1 MQSVNQTRRPSLHL
15 DMGIDHSKLELP
27 KGPGVYLFKRSDD
40 RVLYVG
46 KATDLRSRVRSYF
59 AKNPDREMVPRLV
72 SESDKVDFIVT
83 QSPSEALVLERE
95 LIRSNQPRYNSML
108 KDGKSFPFIAMT
120 SHEKPRIMYTRNPP
134 KDAKIWGPFPD
145 AGAAKLVVKLLRR
158 HFGIRDKTDKAPFG
172 FVETGGDEGYAERV
186 KAAQSVLDGDAGI
199 LIERLQTEMDEASR
213 GLDYERA
220 ARVRDMI
227 GSVQGAKSEN
237 VVSSRFYQDC
247 DAVGFSSSGDGGCL
261 VILHA
266 KDGIIRG
273 QVEYQL
279 IHRGDVSDSV
289 SLVLSEH
296 YANRRPPR
304 SLLVPSPLGDS
315 MAEWLSHRRGSSVEV
330 RVPVRGELSKLRSMA
345 DRNAEIHLIRSSR
358 AGNLEKAAADEG
370 AELLGLET
378 LDHVV
383 CFDMSQTLGK
393 ERVGASVVLRKG
405 RPSNEDYRTYRV
417 KSDAQDD
424 LRMMAEVVSRWA
436 KRQDEWPDL
445 LLLDGGEAH
454 LSAIE
459 RTLEGM
465 GLLGKFPVA
474 ALAKREETLHMR
486 GADPILL
493 DRRGR
498 ALVHARDEAH
508 RFSNTFH
515 NKRRGK
521 GALADPL
528 EEVEGL
534 GAKKIQA
541 LLRHFGGRKGIE
553 HASVKDLR
561 DVPGIGKEM
570 AERIRAHLRR

>member
-1 MQSVNQTRRPSLHL
+1 
-15 DMGIDHSKLELP
+15 MGIDQSKLKLP
-27 KGPGVYLFKRSDD
+27 REPGVYLFKRTDD

-59 AKNPDREMVPRLV
+59 AKNQDREMVPRLV

-120 SHEKPRIMYTRNPP
+120 AHDKPRIMYTRHPP

-172 FVETGGDEGYAERV
+172 FVESGGDEGYAESVRAV
-186 KAAQSVLDGDAGI
+186 ESVLDGNAGV
-199 LIERLQTEMDEASR
+199 LIERLQSEMDEASGR
-213 GLDYERA
+213 LDYERA

-247 DAVGFSSSGDGGCL
+247 DAVGFSSSGDSGCL

-273 QVEYQL
+273 QAEYQL

-304 SLLVPSPLGDS
+304 SLLAPSPLGDS
-315 MAEWLSHRRGSSVEV
+315 MAEWLSQRRGSPVKV
-330 RVPVRGELSKLRSMA
+330 RVPMRGELAKLRSMA

-358 AGNLEKAAADEG
+358 AGNLEKAAADECAG
-370 AELLGLET
+370 LLGLET

-393 ERVGASVVLRKG
+393 ERVGASVVMRKG
-405 RPSNEDYRTYRV
+405 RPSKEEYRTYRV
-417 KSDAQDD
+417 RSDAPDD
-424 LRMMAEVVSRWA
+424 LRMMSEVVSRWA

-445 LLLDGGEAH
+445 LLLDGGETH

-459 RTLEGM
+459 RTLEGI
-465 GLLGKFPVA
+465 GVLGKFPIA

-486 GADPILL
+486 GIDPILL

-498 ALVHARDEAH
+498 VLVHARDESH

-515 NKRRGK
+515 KKRRGK

-570 AERIRAHLRR
+570 AERIRAHLQR

>member
-15 DMGIDHSKLELP
+15 AMGVDHSKLELP
-27 KGPGVYLFKRSDD
+27 REPGVYLFKRADD

-59 AKNPDREMVPRLV
+59 SENPDREMVPRLV

-120 SHEKPRIMYTRNPP
+120 AHDKPRIMYTRHPP
-134 KDAKIWGPFPD
+134 EDAKIWGPFPD

-186 KAAQSVLDGDAGI
+186 GAVESVLDGDAGI
-199 LIERLQTEMDEASR
+199 LIERLQSEMDEASER
-213 GLDYERA
+213 LDYERA

-247 DAVGFSSSGDGGCL
+247 DAVGFSSSGDSGCL

-315 MAEWLSHRRGSSVEV
+315 MAEWLSQRRGSSVEV
-330 RVPVRGELSKLRSMA
+330 RVPMRGELAKLRSMA

-378 LDHVV
+378 LDHLV

-405 RPSNEDYRTYRV
+405 RPSKEEYRTYRV
-417 KSDAQDD
+417 RSDAPDD
-424 LRMMAEVVSRWA
+424 LRMMSEVVSRWA

-445 LLLDGGEAH
+445 LLLDGGDTH

-459 RTLEGM
+459 RTLDGM
-465 GLLGKFPVA
+465 GLLGKFPIA

-486 GADPILL
+486 GVDPILL

-498 ALVHARDEAH
+498 ALVHARDESH

-515 NKRRGK
+515 KKRRGK

-541 LLRHFGGRKGIE
+541 LLRHFGGRRGIE

-561 DVPGIGKEM
+561 AVPGIGKEM
-570 AERIRAHLRR
+570 ADRIRAHMQR

>member
-1 MQSVNQTRRPSLHL
+1 MQSVNQTQRPSLHL
-15 DMGIDHSKLELP
+15 DMGIDQSKLKLP
-27 KGPGVYLFKRSDD
+27 REPGVYLFKRSDD

-59 AKNPDREMVPRLV
+59 AKNPDREMVPSLV
-72 SESDKVDFIVT
+72 GESDKVDFIVT
-83 QSPSEALVLERE
+83 QSPSDALVLERE
-95 LIRSNQPRYNSML
+95 LIKSNQPRYNSML

-120 SHEKPRIMYTRNPP
+120 AHDKPRIMYTRHPP

-172 FVETGGDEGYAERV
+172 FVESGGDEGYAERV
-186 KAAQSVLDGDAGI
+186 RAVESVLDGNAGV
-199 LIERLQTEMDEASR
+199 LIERLQSEMDEASGR
-213 GLDYERA
+213 LDYERA

-247 DAVGFSSSGDGGCL
+247 DAVGFSSSGDSGCL

-266 KDGIIRG
+266 KDGLIRG
-273 QVEYQL
+273 QAEYQL

-304 SLLVPSPLGDS
+304 SLLAPSPLGDS
-315 MAEWLSHRRGSSVEV
+315 MAEWLSHRRGSPVKV
-330 RVPVRGELSKLRSMA
+330 RVPMRGELAKLRSMA

-358 AGNLEKAAADEG
+358 AGNLEKAAADECAG
-370 AELLGLET
+370 LLGLET

-405 RPSNEDYRTYRV
+405 RPSKEEYRTYRV
-417 KSDAQDD
+417 RSDAPDD
-424 LRMMAEVVSRWA
+424 LRMMSEVVSRWA

-445 LLLDGGEAH
+445 LLLDGGETH
-454 LSAIE
+454 LSTIE
-459 RTLEGM
+459 RTLEGI
-465 GLLGKFPVA
+465 GVLGKFPIA

-486 GADPILL
+486 GIDPILL

-498 ALVHARDEAH
+498 VLVHARDEAH

-515 NKRRGK
+515 KKRRGK

-534 GAKKIQA
+534 GAKKIQS

>member
-1 MQSVNQTRRPSLHL
+1 
-15 DMGIDHSKLELP
+15 MGIDHSNLELP
-27 KGPGVYLFKRSDD
+27 REPGVYLFKRSDD

-59 AKNPDREMVPRLV
+59 SNNPGREMVPRLV
-72 SESDKVDFIVT
+72 KEADKVDFIVT
-83 QSPSEALVLERE
+83 RTPSEALVLERE

-120 SHEKPRIMYTRNPP
+120 AHEKPRIMYTRHPP
-134 KDAKIWGPFPD
+134 KDARIWGPFPD

-158 HFGIRDKTDKAPFG
+158 HFGMRDKTDKAPFG
-172 FVETGGDEGYAERV
+172 FVETGGDEGYSERV
-186 KAAQSVLDGDAGI
+186 RAVESVLDGNAGA
-199 LIERLQTEMDEASR
+199 LIERLQSEMDEASGR
-213 GLDYERA
+213 LDYERA
-220 ARVRDMI
+220 AMVRDMI

-247 DAVGFSSSGDGGCL
+247 DAVGFSSSGDSGCL

-266 KDGIIRG
+266 KEGIIRG

-296 YANRRPPR
+296 YANRRPPK

-315 MAEWLSHRRGSSVEV
+315 MTEWLSKRRSASVEV
-330 RVPVRGELSKLRSMA
+330 RVPMRGELAKLRTMA

-358 AGNLEKAAADEG
+358 AGDLEKAAADEG
-370 AELLGLET
+370 AALLSLDT
-378 LDHVV
+378 LNHIV

-393 ERVGASVVLRKG
+393 ERVGASVVMRSG
-405 RPSNEDYRTYRV
+405 RPSKEEYRTYMVR
-417 KSDAQDD
+417 SDAQDD
-424 LRMMAEVVSRWA
+424 LRMMSEVVARWA

-445 LLLDGGEAH
+445 LLLDGGETH

-459 RTLEGM
+459 RTLEEM
-465 GLLGKFPVA
+465 GLLGEFPIA

-486 GADPILL
+486 GAEPILI

-515 NKRRGK
+515 KKRRGK

-534 GAKKIQA
+534 GAKKIQS
-541 LLRHFGGRKGIE
+541 LLRHFGGVKGIE
-553 HASVKDLR
+553 HASAKDLCE
-561 DVPGIGKEM
+561 VPGIGKEM
-570 AERIRAHLRR
+570 AERIRAHMHR

>member
-1 MQSVNQTRRPSLHL
+1 
-15 DMGIDHSKLELP
+15 MGVDHRKLELP
-27 KGPGVYLFKRSDD
+27 REPGVYLFKRADD

-120 SHEKPRIMYTRNPP
+120 AHDKPRIMYTRHPP
-134 KDAKIWGPFPD
+134 EDAKIWGPFPD

-186 KAAQSVLDGDAGI
+186 GAVESVLDGDAGI
-199 LIERLQTEMDEASR
+199 LIERLQSEMDEASER
-213 GLDYERA
+213 LDYERA

-247 DAVGFSSSGDGGCL
+247 DAVGFSSSGDSGCL

-315 MAEWLSHRRGSSVEV
+315 MAEWLSQRKGSSVEV
-330 RVPVRGELSKLRSMA
+330 RVPMRGELAKLRSMA

-378 LDHVV
+378 LDHLV

-405 RPSNEDYRTYRV
+405 RPSKEEYRTYRV
-417 KSDAQDD
+417 RSDAPDD
-424 LRMMAEVVSRWA
+424 LRMMSEVVSRWA

-445 LLLDGGEAH
+445 LLLDGGETH

-459 RTLEGM
+459 RTLDGM
-465 GLLGKFPVA
+465 GLLGKFPIA

-486 GADPILL
+486 GIDPILL

-498 ALVHARDEAH
+498 ALVHARDESH

-515 NKRRGK
+515 KRRRGK
-521 GALADPL
+521 RALADPL

-541 LLRHFGGRKGIE
+541 LLRHFGGRRGIE

>member
-1 MQSVNQTRRPSLHL
+1 LQSVNQTRRPSLHL
-15 DMGIDHSKLELP
+15 AMGVNHSKLELP
-27 KGPGVYLFKRSDD
+27 REPGVYLFKRADD

-120 SHEKPRIMYTRNPP
+120 AHDKPRIMYTRHPP
-134 KDAKIWGPFPD
+134 EDAKIWGPFPD

-186 KAAQSVLDGDAGI
+186 GAVESVLDGDAGI
-199 LIERLQTEMDEASR
+199 LIERLQSEMDEASER
-213 GLDYERA
+213 LDYERA

-247 DAVGFSSSGDGGCL
+247 DAVGFSSSGDSGCL

-266 KDGIIRG
+266 KDGMIRG

-315 MAEWLSHRRGSSVEV
+315 MAEWLSQRKGSSVEV
-330 RVPVRGELSKLRSMA
+330 RVPMRGELAKLRSMA

-378 LDHVV
+378 LDHLV

-405 RPSNEDYRTYRV
+405 RPSKEEYRTYRV
-417 KSDAQDD
+417 RSDAPDD
-424 LRMMAEVVSRWA
+424 LRMMSEVVSRWA

-445 LLLDGGEAH
+445 LLLDGGETH

-459 RTLEGM
+459 RTLDGM
-465 GLLGKFPVA
+465 GLLGKFPIA

-486 GADPILL
+486 GIEPVLL

-498 ALVHARDEAH
+498 ALVHARDESH

-515 NKRRGK
+515 KKRRGK

-534 GAKKIQA
+534 GAKKIQS
-541 LLRHFGGRKGIE
+541 LLRHFGGRRGIE

-561 DVPGIGKEM
+561 AVPGIGKEM
-570 AERIRAHLRR
+570 AERIRAHMQR

>member
-1 MQSVNQTRRPSLHL
+1 
-15 DMGIDHSKLELP
+15 MGIDHSNLELP
-27 KGPGVYLFKRSDD
+27 REPGVYLFKRSDD

-59 AKNPDREMVPRLV
+59 SNNPGREMVPRLV
-72 SESDKVDFIVT
+72 KEADKVDFIVT
-83 QSPSEALVLERE
+83 RTPSEALVLERE
-95 LIRSNQPRYNSML
+95 LIRSNQPSYNSML

-120 SHEKPRIMYTRNPP
+120 AHEKPRIMYTRHPP
-134 KDAKIWGPFPD
+134 KDARIWGPFPD

-158 HFGIRDKTDKAPFG
+158 HFGMRDKTDKAPFG
-172 FVETGGDEGYAERV
+172 FVETGGDEGYSERV
-186 KAAQSVLDGDAGI
+186 RAVESVLDGNAGA
-199 LIERLQTEMDEASR
+199 LIERLQSEMDEASGR
-213 GLDYERA
+213 LDYERA
-220 ARVRDMI
+220 AMVRDMI

-247 DAVGFSSSGDGGCL
+247 DAVGFSSSGDSGCL

-266 KDGIIRG
+266 KEGIIRG

-296 YANRRPPR
+296 YANRRPPK

-315 MAEWLSHRRGSSVEV
+315 MTEWLSKRRSASVEV
-330 RVPVRGELSKLRSMA
+330 RVPMRGELAKLRTMA

-358 AGNLEKAAADEG
+358 AGDLEKAAADEG
-370 AELLGLET
+370 AALLSLDT
-378 LDHVV
+378 LNHIV

-393 ERVGASVVLRKG
+393 ERVGASVVMRSG
-405 RPSNEDYRTYRV
+405 RPSKEEYRTYMVR
-417 KSDAQDD
+417 SDAQDD
-424 LRMMAEVVSRWA
+424 LRMMSEVVARWA

-445 LLLDGGEAH
+445 LLLDGGETH

-459 RTLEGM
+459 RTLEEM
-465 GLLGKFPVA
+465 GLLGEFPIA

-486 GADPILL
+486 GAEPILI

-515 NKRRGK
+515 KKRRGK

-534 GAKKIQA
+534 GAKKIQS
-541 LLRHFGGRKGIE
+541 LLRHFGGVKGIE
-553 HASVKDLR
+553 HASAKDLCE
-561 DVPGIGKEM
+561 VPGIGKEM
-570 AERIRAHLRR
+570 AERIRAHMHR

>member
-1 MQSVNQTRRPSLHL
+1 
-15 DMGIDHSKLELP
+15 MGIDHSNLELP
-27 KGPGVYLFKRSDD
+27 REPGVYLFKRSDD

-46 KATDLRSRVRSYF
+46 KATDLRSRIRSYF
-59 AKNPDREMVPRLV
+59 SQNPDREMVPRLV
-72 SESDKVDFIVT
+72 KEADKVDFIVT

-120 SHEKPRIMYTRNPP
+120 SHEKPRIMYTRHPP
-134 KDAKIWGPFPD
+134 KDARIWGPFPD

-158 HFGIRDKTDKAPFG
+158 HFGMRDKTDRAPFG
-172 FVETGGDEGYAERV
+172 FVETGGDEGYSERV
-186 KAAQSVLDGDAGI
+186 RAVESVLDGNAGA
-199 LIERLQTEMDEASR
+199 LIERLQSEMDEASEM
-213 GLDYERA
+213 LNYERA

-247 DAVGFSSSGDGGCL
+247 DAVGFSSNGDSGCL

-266 KDGIIRG
+266 KEGIIRG

-289 SLVLSEH
+289 SLILSEH
-296 YANRRPPR
+296 YANRRPPK

-315 MAEWLSHRRGSSVEV
+315 MTEWLSKRRLASVEV
-330 RVPVRGELSKLRSMA
+330 RVPMRGELAKLRSMA

-358 AGNLEKAAADEG
+358 AGDLEKTAADEG
-370 AELLGLET
+370 AALLSLDT
-378 LDHVV
+378 LDHIV

-393 ERVGASVVLRKG
+393 ERVGASVVMRKG
-405 RPSNEDYRTYRV
+405 RPSKEEYRTYRV
-417 KSDAQDD
+417 RSDAQDD
-424 LRMMAEVVSRWA
+424 LRMMSEVVERWA
-436 KRQDEWPDL
+436 KRQDEWPNL
-445 LLLDGGEAH
+445 LLLDGGETH
-454 LSAIE
+454 LSTIE
-459 RTLEGM
+459 RTLEEM
-465 GLLGKFPVA
+465 GLLGEFSIA

-486 GADPILL
+486 GIEPILL

-498 ALVHARDEAH
+498 VLVHARDEAH

-515 NKRRGK
+515 KKRRGK

-534 GAKKIQA
+534 GAKKIQS
-541 LLRHFGGRKGIE
+541 LLRHFGGMKGIE

-561 DVPGIGKEM
+561 GVPGIGKEM
-570 AERIRAHLRR
+570 AERIRVHLHR

>member
-1 MQSVNQTRRPSLHL
+1 MCVE
-15 DMGIDHSKLELP
+15 HSKLELP
-27 KGPGVYLFKRSDD
+27 REPGVYLFKRADD

-83 QSPSEALVLERE
+83 QSPAEALVLERE

-120 SHEKPRIMYTRNPP
+120 AHEKPRIMYTRHPP

-172 FVETGGDEGYAERV
+172 FVDTGGDEGYAERV
-186 KAAQSVLDGDAGI
+186 GAVESVLNGDAGI
-199 LIERLQTEMDEASR
+199 LIERLQSEMDEASER
-213 GLDYERA
+213 LDYERA

-247 DAVGFSSSGDGGCL
+247 DAVGFSSSGDSGCL

-279 IHRGDVSDSV
+279 IHRGDISDSV

-304 SLLVPSPLGDS
+304 SLLTPSPLGDS
-315 MAEWLSHRRGSSVEV
+315 MTEWLSQKRGSPVKV
-330 RVPVRGELSKLRSMA
+330 RVPMRGELAKLRSMA

-405 RPSNEDYRTYRV
+405 RPSNDDYRTYRV
-417 KSDAQDD
+417 RSDAPDD
-424 LRMMAEVVSRWA
+424 LRMMSEVVSRWA
-436 KRQDEWPDL
+436 KKQEEWPDL
-445 LLLDGGEAH
+445 LLLDGGETH

-459 RTLEGM
+459 RTLEEM
-465 GLLGKFPVA
+465 GLLGKFPIA

-498 ALVHARDEAH
+498 VLVHARDEAH

-515 NKRRGK
+515 KKRRGK

-541 LLRHFGGRKGIE
+541 LLRHFGGRRGIE

-570 AERIRAHLRR
+570 AERIRAHLQR

>member
-1 MQSVNQTRRPSLHL
+1 
-15 DMGIDHSKLELP
+15 MGIDHSNLELP
-27 KGPGVYLFKRSDD
+27 REPGVYLFKRSDD

-46 KATDLRSRVRSYF
+46 KATDLRSRIRSYF
-59 AKNPDREMVPRLV
+59 SQNPDREMVPRLV
-72 SESDKVDFIVT
+72 KEADKVDFIVT

-120 SHEKPRIMYTRNPP
+120 SHEKPRIMYTRHPP
-134 KDAKIWGPFPD
+134 KDARIWGPFPD

-158 HFGIRDKTDKAPFG
+158 HFGMRDKTDRAPFG
-172 FVETGGDEGYAERV
+172 FVETGGDEGYSERV
-186 KAAQSVLDGDAGI
+186 RAVESVLDGNAGA
-199 LIERLQTEMDEASR
+199 LIERLQSEMDEASEM
-213 GLDYERA
+213 LNYERA

-247 DAVGFSSSGDGGCL
+247 DAVGFSSSGDSGCL

-266 KDGIIRG
+266 KEGIIRG

-289 SLVLSEH
+289 SLILSEH
-296 YANRRPPR
+296 YANRRPPK

-315 MAEWLSHRRGSSVEV
+315 MTEWLSKRRLASVEV
-330 RVPVRGELSKLRSMA
+330 RVPMRGELAKLRSMA

-358 AGNLEKAAADEG
+358 AGDLEKTAADEG
-370 AELLGLET
+370 AALLSLDT
-378 LDHVV
+378 LDHIV

-393 ERVGASVVLRKG
+393 ERVGASVVMRKG
-405 RPSNEDYRTYRV
+405 RPSKEEYRTYRV
-417 KSDAQDD
+417 RSDAQDD
-424 LRMMAEVVSRWA
+424 LRMMSEVVERWA
-436 KRQDEWPDL
+436 KRQDEWPNL
-445 LLLDGGEAH
+445 LLLDGGETH
-454 LSAIE
+454 LSTIE
-459 RTLEGM
+459 RTLEEM
-465 GLLGKFPVA
+465 GLLGEFSIA

-486 GADPILL
+486 GIEPILL

-498 ALVHARDEAH
+498 VLVHARDEAH

-515 NKRRGK
+515 KKRRGK

-534 GAKKIQA
+534 GAKKIQS
-541 LLRHFGGRKGIE
+541 LLRHFGGMKGIE

-561 DVPGIGKEM
+561 GVPGIGKEM
-570 AERIRAHLRR
+570 AERIRVHLHR

>member
-15 DMGIDHSKLELP
+15 AMGVDHSKLELP
-27 KGPGVYLFKRSDD
+27 REPGVYLFKRADD

-59 AKNPDREMVPRLV
+59 AKNPDRGMVPRLV

-120 SHEKPRIMYTRNPP
+120 AHDKPRIMYTRHPP

-186 KAAQSVLDGDAGI
+186 GAVESVLDGDAGI
-199 LIERLQTEMDEASR
+199 LIERLQSEMDEASGR
-213 GLDYERA
+213 LDYERA

-247 DAVGFSSSGDGGCL
+247 DAVGFSSSGDSGCL

-266 KDGIIRG
+266 KDGIIKG
-273 QVEYQL
+273 QGEYQL

-315 MAEWLSHRRGSSVEV
+315 MEEWLSQRRGSPVKV
-330 RVPVRGELSKLRSMA
+330 RVPRRGELAKLRSMA

-370 AELLGLET
+370 AALLGLDT

-405 RPSNEDYRTYRV
+405 RPSKEEYRTYRV
-417 KSDAQDD
+417 NSDALDD
-424 LRMMAEVVSRWA
+424 MRMMAEVVSRWA
-436 KRQDEWPDL
+436 KRLDDWPDL
-445 LLLDGGEAH
+445 LLLDGGMTH

-465 GLLGKFPVA
+465 GLLGECAIA
-474 ALAKREETLHMR
+474 ALAKREETVFR
-486 GADPILL
+486 TGAEPLML

-498 ALVHARDEAH
+498 VLIHARDEAH
-508 RFSNTFH
+508 RFSNSYH
-515 NKRRGK
+515 RKRRGK

-528 EEVEGL
+528 EEVDGI
-534 GAKKIQA
+534 GAKRIQT

-553 HASVKDLR
+553 HASVKDLC

-570 AERIRAHLRR
+570 AERIRAHLQR

>member
-15 DMGIDHSKLELP
+15 TMGIDHSNLELP
-27 KGPGVYLFKRSDD
+27 REPGVYLFKRSDD

-46 KATDLRSRVRSYF
+46 KATDLRSRIRSYF
-59 AKNPDREMVPRLV
+59 SQNPDREMVPRLV
-72 SESDKVDFIVT
+72 KEADKVDFIVT

-120 SHEKPRIMYTRNPP
+120 SHEKPRIMYTRHPP
-134 KDAKIWGPFPD
+134 KDARIWGPFPD

-158 HFGIRDKTDKAPFG
+158 HFGMRDKTDRAPFG
-172 FVETGGDEGYAERV
+172 FVETGGDEGYSERV
-186 KAAQSVLDGDAGI
+186 RAVESVLDGNAGA
-199 LIERLQTEMDEASR
+199 LIERLQSEMDEASEM
-213 GLDYERA
+213 LNYERA

-247 DAVGFSSSGDGGCL
+247 DAVGFSSNGDSGCL

-266 KDGIIRG
+266 KEGIIRG

-289 SLVLSEH
+289 SLILSEH
-296 YANRRPPR
+296 YANRRPPK

-315 MAEWLSHRRGSSVEV
+315 MTEWLSKRRLASVEV
-330 RVPVRGELSKLRSMA
+330 RVPMRGELAKLRSMA

-358 AGNLEKAAADEG
+358 AGDLEKTAADEG
-370 AELLGLET
+370 AALLSLDT
-378 LDHVV
+378 LDHIV

-393 ERVGASVVLRKG
+393 ERVGASVVMRKG
-405 RPSNEDYRTYRV
+405 RPSKEEYRTYRV
-417 KSDAQDD
+417 RSDAQDD
-424 LRMMAEVVSRWA
+424 LRMMSEVVERWA
-436 KRQDEWPDL
+436 KRQDEWPNL
-445 LLLDGGEAH
+445 LLLDGGETH
-454 LSAIE
+454 LSTIE
-459 RTLEGM
+459 RTLEEM
-465 GLLGKFPVA
+465 GLLGEFSIA

-486 GADPILL
+486 GIEPILL

-498 ALVHARDEAH
+498 VLVHARDEAH

-515 NKRRGK
+515 KKRRGK

-534 GAKKIQA
+534 GAKKIQS
-541 LLRHFGGRKGIE
+541 LLRHFGGMKGIE

-561 DVPGIGKEM
+561 GVPGIGKEM
-570 AERIRAHLRR
+570 AERIRVHLHR

>member
-1 MQSVNQTRRPSLHL
+1 
-15 DMGIDHSKLELP
+15 MGIDHSNLELP
-27 KGPGVYLFKRSDD
+27 REPGVYLFKRSDD

-59 AKNPDREMVPRLV
+59 SNNPGREMVPRLV
-72 SESDKVDFIVT
+72 KEADKVDFIVT
-83 QSPSEALVLERE
+83 RTPSEALVLERE

-120 SHEKPRIMYTRNPP
+120 AHEKPRIMYTRHPP
-134 KDAKIWGPFPD
+134 KDARIWGPFPD

-158 HFGIRDKTDKAPFG
+158 HFGMRDKTDKAPFG
-172 FVETGGDEGYAERV
+172 FVETGGDEGYSERV
-186 KAAQSVLDGDAGI
+186 RAVESVLDGNAGA
-199 LIERLQTEMDEASR
+199 LIERLQSEMDEASGR
-213 GLDYERA
+213 LDYERA
-220 ARVRDMI
+220 AMVRDMI

-247 DAVGFSSSGDGGCL
+247 DAVGFSSSGDSGCL

-266 KDGIIRG
+266 KEGIIRG

-296 YANRRPPR
+296 YANRRPPK

-315 MAEWLSHRRGSSVEV
+315 MTEWLSKRRSATVEV
-330 RVPVRGELSKLRSMA
+330 RVPMRGELAKLRTMA

-358 AGNLEKAAADEG
+358 AGDLEKAAADEG
-370 AELLGLET
+370 AALLSLDT
-378 LDHVV
+378 LNHIV

-393 ERVGASVVLRKG
+393 ERVGASVVMRSG
-405 RPSNEDYRTYRV
+405 RPSKEEYRTYMVR
-417 KSDAQDD
+417 SDAQDD
-424 LRMMAEVVSRWA
+424 LRMMSEVVARWA

-445 LLLDGGEAH
+445 LLLDGGETH

-459 RTLEGM
+459 RTLEEM
-465 GLLGKFPVA
+465 GLLGEFPIA

-486 GADPILL
+486 GAEPILI

-515 NKRRGK
+515 KKRRGK

-534 GAKKIQA
+534 GAKKIQS
-541 LLRHFGGRKGIE
+541 LLRHFGGVKGIE
-553 HASVKDLR
+553 HASAKDLCE
-561 DVPGIGKEM
+561 VPGIGKEM
-570 AERIRAHLRR
+570 AERIRAHMHR

>member
-1 MQSVNQTRRPSLHL
+1 
-15 DMGIDHSKLELP
+15 MGIEHSKLELP
-27 KGPGVYLFKRSDD
+27 REPGVYLFKRIDD

-59 AKNPDREMVPRLV
+59 SKNPDREMVPRLV
-72 SESDKVDFIVT
+72 GESDKVDFIVT

-120 SHEKPRIMYTRNPP
+120 SHEKPRIIYTRNPP

-186 KAAQSVLDGDAGI
+186 KAAQSVLDGHAGI

-247 DAVGFSSSGDGGCL
+247 DAVGFSSSGDSGCL

-315 MAEWLSHRRGSSVEV
+315 MAEWLSQRRGSPVKV
-330 RVPVRGELSKLRSMA
+330 RVPMRGELAKLRSMA
-345 DRNAEIHLIRSSR
+345 DRNSEIHLIRSSR

-378 LDHVV
+378 LDHLV

-405 RPSNEDYRTYRV
+405 RPAKEEYRTYRV
-417 KSDAQDD
+417 RSDAPDD
-424 LRMMAEVVSRWA
+424 LRMMSEVVSRWA
-436 KRQDEWPDL
+436 KRQEEWPDL
-445 LLLDGGEAH
+445 LLLDGGETH

-459 RTLEGM
+459 RTLDGM
-465 GLLGKFPVA
+465 ELLGEFPIA

-486 GADPILL
+486 GADPIIL
-493 DRRGR
+493 DRSGR
-498 ALVHARDEAH
+498 TLVHARDEAH

-515 NKRRGK
+515 KKRRVK

-528 EEVEGL
+528 EDVEGL
-534 GAKKIQA
+534 GAKKIQS

-570 AERIRAHLRR
+570 AERIRGHLQR

>member
-15 DMGIDHSKLELP
+15 AMGVDHSKLELP
-27 KGPGVYLFKRSDD
+27 REPGVYLFKRADD

-59 AKNPDREMVPRLV
+59 AKNPDRGMVPRLV

-95 LIRSNQPRYNSML
+95 LIRSNQPKYNSML

-120 SHEKPRIMYTRNPP
+120 AHEKPRIMYTRRPP

-186 KAAQSVLDGDAGI
+186 GAVESVLDGEAGI
-199 LIERLQTEMDEASR
+199 LIERLQSEMDEASE

-247 DAVGFSSSGDGGCL
+247 DAVGFSSSGDSGCL

-266 KDGIIRG
+266 KDGIIKG
-273 QVEYQL
+273 QGEYQL

-315 MAEWLSHRRGSSVEV
+315 MEEWLSQRRGSPVKV
-330 RVPVRGELSKLRSMA
+330 RVPRRGELAKLRSMA

-370 AELLGLET
+370 AALLGLDT

-405 RPSNEDYRTYRV
+405 RPSKEEYRTYRV
-417 KSDAQDD
+417 NSDALDD
-424 LRMMAEVVSRWA
+424 MRMMAEVVSRWA
-436 KRQDEWPDL
+436 KRLDDWPDL
-445 LLLDGGEAH
+445 LLLDGGMTH

-465 GLLGKFPVA
+465 GLLGECAIA
-474 ALAKREETLHMR
+474 ALAKREETVFR
-486 GADPILL
+486 TGAEPLML

-498 ALVHARDEAH
+498 VLIHARDEAH
-508 RFSNTFH
+508 RFSNSYH
-515 NKRRGK
+515 RKRRGK

-528 EEVEGL
+528 EEVDGI
-534 GAKKIQA
+534 GAKRIQT

-553 HASVKDLR
+553 HASVKDLC

-570 AERIRAHLRR
+570 AERIRAHLQR

>member
-1 MQSVNQTRRPSLHL
+1 MA
-15 DMGIDHSKLELP
+15 MGIDHSNLELP
-27 KGPGVYLFKRSDD
+27 REPGVYLFKRSDD

-59 AKNPDREMVPRLV
+59 SQNPDREMVPRLV
-72 SESDKVDFIVT
+72 KEAEKVDFIVT

-120 SHEKPRIMYTRNPP
+120 AHEKPRIMYTRHPP
-134 KDAKIWGPFPD
+134 KDARIWGPFPD

-158 HFGIRDKTDKAPFG
+158 HFGMRDKTDKAPFG
-172 FVETGGDEGYAERV
+172 FVETGGDEGYFERV
-186 KAAQSVLDGDAGI
+186 RAVESVLDGNAGA
-199 LIERLQTEMDEASR
+199 LIERLQSEMDEASEM
-213 GLDYERA
+213 LDYERA

-247 DAVGFSSSGDGGCL
+247 DAVGFSSSGDSGCL

-266 KDGIIRG
+266 KEGIIRG

-296 YANRRPPR
+296 YANRRPPK

-315 MAEWLSHRRGSSVEV
+315 MTEWLSKRRDSSVEV
-330 RVPVRGELSKLRSMA
+330 RVPMRGELAKLRSMA

-358 AGNLEKAAADEG
+358 AGDLEKTAADEG
-370 AELLGLET
+370 AALLSLDT
-378 LDHVV
+378 LDHIV

-393 ERVGASVVLRKG
+393 ERVGASVVMRKG
-405 RPSNEDYRTYRV
+405 RPSKEEYRTYKVR
-417 KSDAQDD
+417 SDAQDD
-424 LRMMAEVVSRWA
+424 LRMMSEVVERWA
-436 KRQDEWPDL
+436 KKQDEWPDL
-445 LLLDGGEAH
+445 LLLDGGETH

-459 RTLEGM
+459 RTLEEM
-465 GLLGKFPVA
+465 ELLGEFPIA

-486 GADPILL
+486 DIEPILL
-493 DRRGR
+493 DRKGR
-498 ALVHARDEAH
+498 VLVHARDEAH

-515 NKRRGK
+515 KKRRGK

-534 GAKKIQA
+534 GAKKIQS
-541 LLRHFGGRKGIE
+541 LLRHFGGMKGIE

-561 DVPGIGKEM
+561 GVPGIGKEM
-570 AERIRAHLRR
+570 AERIRVHLHR

>member
-1 MQSVNQTRRPSLHL
+1 
-15 DMGIDHSKLELP
+15 MGIDHSNLELP
-27 KGPGVYLFKRSDD
+27 REPGVYLFKRSDD

-46 KATDLRSRVRSYF
+46 KATDLRSRVGSYF
-59 AKNPDREMVPRLV
+59 SKNPDREMVPRLV
-72 SESDKVDFIVT
+72 KESDKVDFIVT

-120 SHEKPRIMYTRNPP
+120 AHEKPRIMYTRHPP
-134 KDAKIWGPFPD
+134 KDARIWGPFPD

-158 HFGIRDKTDKAPFG
+158 HFGMRDKTDKAPFG
-172 FVETGGDEGYAERV
+172 FVETGGDEGYSERV
-186 KAAQSVLDGDAGI
+186 RAVESVLDGNAGA
-199 LIERLQTEMDEASR
+199 LIERLQSEMDEASER
-213 GLDYERA
+213 LDYERA

-247 DAVGFSSSGDGGCL
+247 DAVGFSSSGDSGCL

-266 KDGIIRG
+266 KGGIIRG

-296 YANRRPPR
+296 YANRRPPK
-304 SLLVPSPLGDS
+304 SLLVPSPLGGS
-315 MAEWLSHRRGSSVEV
+315 MAEWLSMRRAASVEV
-330 RVPVRGELSKLRSMA
+330 RVPVRGELAKLRAMA

-358 AGNLEKAAADEG
+358 AGDLEKAAADEG
-370 AELLGLET
+370 AALLGLDT
-378 LDHVV
+378 LDHIV

-393 ERVGASVVLRKG
+393 ERVGASVVMRGG
-405 RPSNEDYRTYRV
+405 RPSKEEYRTYRV
-417 KSDAQDD
+417 RSDAQDD
-424 LRMMAEVVSRWA
+424 LRMMSEVVERWA

-445 LLLDGGEAH
+445 LLLDGGGTH

-465 GLLGKFPVA
+465 GLLGEFPIA

-486 GADPILL
+486 GIEPMLL

-508 RFSNTFH
+508 RFSNAFH
-515 NKRRGK
+515 KKRRGK

-534 GAKKIQA
+534 GAKKIQS
-541 LLRHFGGRKGIE
+541 LLRHFGGMKGIE
-553 HASVKDLR
+553 RASAKDLR

-570 AERIRAHLRR
+570 AERIRAHLER

>member
-1 MQSVNQTRRPSLHL
+1 
-15 DMGIDHSKLELP
+15 
-27 KGPGVYLFKRSDD
+27 
-40 RVLYVG
+40 
-46 KATDLRSRVRSYF
+46 
-59 AKNPDREMVPRLV
+59 MVPRLV
-72 SESDKVDFIVT
+72 KEADKVDFIVT

-95 LIRSNQPRYNSML
+95 LIRSNQPRYNSDL

-120 SHEKPRIMYTRNPP
+120 SHEKPRIMYTRHPP
-134 KDAKIWGPFPD
+134 KDARIWGPFPD

-158 HFGIRDKTDKAPFG
+158 HFGMRDKTDKAPFG
-172 FVETGGDEGYAERV
+172 FVETGGDEGYSERV
-186 KAAQSVLDGDAGI
+186 RAVESVLDGNAGA
-199 LIERLQTEMDEASR
+199 LIERLQSEMDKASEM
-213 GLDYERA
+213 LNYERA

-237 VVSSRFYQDC
+237 VISSRFYQDC
-247 DAVGFSSSGDGGCL
+247 DAVGFSSSGDSGCL

-266 KDGIIRG
+266 KEGIIRG

-289 SLVLSEH
+289 SLILSEH
-296 YANRRPPR
+296 YANRRPPK

-315 MAEWLSHRRGSSVEV
+315 MTEWLSKRRLASVEV
-330 RVPVRGELSKLRSMA
+330 RVPMRGELAKLRSMA

-358 AGNLEKAAADEG
+358 AGDLEKTAADEG
-370 AELLGLET
+370 AALLSLDT
-378 LDHVV
+378 LDHIV

-393 ERVGASVVLRKG
+393 ERVGASVVMRKG
-405 RPSNEDYRTYRV
+405 RPSKEEYRTYRV
-417 KSDAQDD
+417 RSDAQDD
-424 LRMMAEVVSRWA
+424 LRMMSEVVERWA

-445 LLLDGGEAH
+445 LLLDGGETH
-454 LSAIE
+454 LSTIE
-459 RTLEGM
+459 RTLEEM
-465 GLLGKFPVA
+465 GLLGEFSIA

-486 GADPILL
+486 GIEPILL

-498 ALVHARDEAH
+498 VLVHARDEAH

-515 NKRRGK
+515 KKRRGK

-534 GAKKIQA
+534 GAKKIQS
-541 LLRHFGGRKGIE
+541 LLRHFGGMKGIE

-561 DVPGIGKEM
+561 GVPGIGKEM
-570 AERIRAHLRR
+570 AERIRVHLHR

>member
-1 MQSVNQTRRPSLHL
+1 
-15 DMGIDHSKLELP
+15 MGIDHSKLELP

-120 SHEKPRIMYTRNPP
+120 SHEKPRIMYTRHPP
-134 KDAKIWGPFPD
+134 RDAKIWGPFPD

-186 KAAQSVLDGDAGI
+186 KAAQSVLDGHAGI

-220 ARVRDMI
+220 ARIRDMI

-315 MAEWLSHRRGSSVEV
+315 MTEWLSQRRGSSVEV
-330 RVPVRGELSKLRSMA
+330 RVPIRGELAKLRSMA
-345 DRNAEIHLIRSSR
+345 DRNAEIHLVRSSR

-370 AELLGLET
+370 AGLLGLET
-378 LDHVV
+378 LDHIV

-405 RPSNEDYRTYRV
+405 RPSKEEYRTYRV
-417 KSDAQDD
+417 RSDAPDD
-424 LRMMAEVVSRWA
+424 LSMMSEVVSRWA
-436 KRQDEWPDL
+436 NRQDEWPDL
-445 LLLDGGEAH
+445 LLLDGGETH

-459 RTLEGM
+459 GALDGM
-465 GLLGKFPVA
+465 GLLGKFPIA
-474 ALAKREETLHMR
+474 ALAKREESLHMR
-486 GADPILL
+486 GSEPILL

-498 ALVHARDEAH
+498 TLVHARDEAH

-515 NKRRGK
+515 RKRRGK